1 MPVHCSVLLTVI
13 CNIWSSVAEQAST
26 VKYWQC

>member
-13 CNIWSSVAEQAST
+13 FWSSVAEQAST